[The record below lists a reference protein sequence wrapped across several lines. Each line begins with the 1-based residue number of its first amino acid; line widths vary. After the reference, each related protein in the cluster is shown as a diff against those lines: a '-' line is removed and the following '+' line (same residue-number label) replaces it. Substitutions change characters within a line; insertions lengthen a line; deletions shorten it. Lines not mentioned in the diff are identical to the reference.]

1 MKPLR
6 MWLTVAMA
14 AATFFLLINIP
25 VLAAEEAKPDPAE
38 SPAGQIFKWLN
49 FLIVFGGIGFL
60 IAKHGGG
67 FFRGNA
73 KEIAASITEA
83 QTAKAAADGELREV
97 NSKISRVDSEVAELR
112 EAARRDASAEAER
125 LRVSGQA
132 EIEKINLAARAEL
145 KASERVAQQQLRELA
160 ASAAVERAGVLVNSR
175 MTGEVRARLL
185 RSFLG
190 KLDRSAN

>member
-1 MKPLR
+1 
-6 MWLTVAMA
+6 
-14 AATFFLLINIP
+14 
-25 VLAAEEAKPDPAE
+25 
-38 SPAGQIFKWLN
+38 
-49 FLIVFGGIGFL
+49 
-60 IAKHGGG
+60 
-67 FFRGNA
+67 
-73 KEIAASITEA
+73 
-83 QTAKAAADGELREV
+83 
-97 NSKISRVDSEVAELR
+97 LR

-175 MTGEVRARLL
+175 MTGEVRAKLL